1 MSILYCR
8 NCGVDVSGEA
18 LFRQV
23 TFAVEKGEKVGLVG
37 PNGAGKTTLLRACL
51 GEHRLESGEVY
62 LNGTWGYL
70 PQNPL
75 VEENGTVWSSMLEE
89 RADLIEMRA
98 QLHVLEERMAHSADE
113 KIFEQYS
120 ALTER
125 FESLGGYALEAQI
138 RKILSGLGLSR
149 ETNRPI
155 QQLSG
160 GQKTRLALS
169 KLLLRSPDFLV
180 LDEPTNHLDMDAL
193 EWLEGFLRSYAGAIL
208 VVSHDRYFLDHV
220 VQKILHLEQGSLK
233 SYPGNYSEYELQRA
247 VEETTLAREADRVS
261 KKIARLEEYIRR
273 YKAGIK
279 SKQARGRESQLNK
292 IKPVE
297 VNKTAKDLHIS
308 LATGR
313 RSGDRTL
320 MIEDVS
326 MEFPGRKL
334 FRDVS
339 VELRRGDRVALL
351 GENGI
356 GKTSL
361 LKAIKGVLPYKGEIR
376 LGANVKL
383 GYYSQEHEE
392 LHGKGS
398 ILDEIRADSNLLDP
412 EIRSLLARFGFISEE
427 VFKPVAV
434 LSGGE
439 KSRLALSKLFLTQ
452 GNLLLLDEPTNH
464 LDTRMRDVLEE
475 ALQDFDGTLLVVSHD
490 RYFLDRVVNKI
501 ARLTPEGLKI
511 FEGDYSTYKA
521 QVAEEASESVQGRNS
536 LVEDQISSNESSKG
550 SAPSAKGNSKVA
562 LDREAKRRQKRA
574 QQLETSIAALE
585 EELESLERQ
594 MAEVTSNYEKAMELH
609 HLYEEKKA
617 LLDSTMLEWLE
628 ITED

>member
-8 NCGVDVSGEA
+8 SCGVDVSGEA

-51 GEHRLESGEVY
+51 GEHPLESGEVF
-62 LNGTWGYL
+62 LTGTWGYL

-75 VEENGTVWSSMLEE
+75 VENRGTVWESMLAE
-89 RADLIEMRA
+89 RADLIEMKE
-98 QLHVLEERMAHSADE
+98 QLHVLEERMAHTADE
-113 KIFEQYS
+113 KVFAQYS

-125 FESLGGYALEAQI
+125 FETMGGYALEAQV
-138 RKILSGLGLSR
+138 RKILSGLGLTK
-149 ETNRPI
+149 ETEHPI
-155 QQLSG
+155 QHLSG

-169 KLLLRSPDFLV
+169 KLLLRSPEFLI

-193 EWLEGFLRSYAGAIL
+193 EWLEGFLKGYDGAIL

-220 VQKILHLEQGSLK
+220 VQKVLHLENGGLK

-247 VEETTLAREADRVS
+247 VEETTLVREAERVS

-279 SKQARGRESQLNK
+279 SKQARGRESQLQK

-297 VNKTAKDLHIS
+297 VNKTSKSLHIS

-320 MIEDVS
+320 MLEDVS
-326 MEFPGRKL
+326 VEFPGRRL
-334 FRDVS
+334 FHGVD

-361 LKAIKGVLPYKGEIR
+361 LKAIKGSLPYQGEIR

-398 ILDEIRADSNLLDP
+398 IMDEIRGDTDLLDP
-412 EIRSLLARFGFISEE
+412 EIRSLLARFGFVGEE
-427 VFKPVAV
+427 VFKPVSV

-439 KSRLALSKLFLTQ
+439 KSRLALAKLFLSQ

-475 ALQDFDGTLLVVSHD
+475 ALQDYDGTLLVVSHD

-511 FEGDYSTYKA
+511 YEGDYSMYKA
-521 QVAEEASESVQGRNS
+521 QVQEEEAASTG
-536 LVEDQISSNESSKG
+536 G
-550 SAPSAKGNSKVA
+550 SASSGTAVGTRPHEQSKETE
-562 LDREAKRRQKRA
+562 REARRRQRKA
-574 QQLETSIAALE
+574 QQLEAQIAELE
-585 EELESLERQ
+585 EEIQSLEEQ
-594 MAEVTSNYEKAMELH
+594 MAAVTSNYEKALELH
-609 HLYEEKKA
+609 KLFEEKKV
-617 LLDSTMLEWLE
+617 LLDSTMMEWLE
-628 ITED
+628 ITEE

>member
-8 NCGVDVSGEA
+8 NCGVDVSGEP

-51 GEHRLESGEVY
+51 GEHRLEGGDVF

-75 VEENGTVWSSMLEE
+75 IEENGTVWSSMLEE
-89 RADLIEMRA
+89 RADLIDMRA
-98 QLHVLEERMAHSADE
+98 QLHVLEERMAVSADE
-113 KIFEQYS
+113 KVFEQYS

-169 KLLLRSPDFLV
+169 KLLLRSPDFLI

-193 EWLEGFLRSYAGAIL
+193 EWLEGFLRGYSGAIL

-220 VQKILHLEQGSLK
+220 VQKIIHLENGSLK

-273 YKAGIK
+273 YRAGIK

-297 VNKTAKDLHIS
+297 VNKTSKDLHIS
-308 LATGR
+308 LSTGR

-320 MIEDVS
+320 MLEEVS

-334 FRDVS
+334 FQGVD

-361 LKAIKGVLPYKGEIR
+361 LKAIKGILPYKGEIR

-398 ILDEIRADSNLLDP
+398 IIDEIRADSNLLDP

-439 KSRLALSKLFLTQ
+439 KSRLALAKLFLSQ

-501 ARLTPEGLKI
+501 ARLTPEGLKL

-521 QVAEEASESVQGRNS
+521 QVQEEASEAVQGRNS
-536 LVEDQISSNESSKG
+536 TEEQGGSNG
-550 SAPSAKGNSKVA
+550 NLTANAPGAKSNSKVA
-562 LDREAKRRQKRA
+562 LDREAKRRQRKA
-574 QQLETSIAALE
+574 QQLEKDIAELE
-585 EELESLERQ
+585 EELESLESQ